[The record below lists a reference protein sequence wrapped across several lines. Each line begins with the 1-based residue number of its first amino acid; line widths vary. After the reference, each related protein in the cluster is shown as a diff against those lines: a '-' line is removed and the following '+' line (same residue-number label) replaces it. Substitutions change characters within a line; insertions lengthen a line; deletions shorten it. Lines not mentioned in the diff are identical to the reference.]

1 MSYINPNAYEPSFRE
16 GNDLLHATGSFSRP
30 AIPTKGGFVPSV
42 MGNLVQNGAVL
53 VPLATVAA
61 HRMLANTRKTR
72 KQRGGSAT
80 KHGGSATK
88 HGGVKDWETL
98 RDEAKRDLTLIG
110 KASAININR
119 LASIRKRGESNAEFI
134 EDFTARKGSA
144 AAPVAAA
151 APKPA
156 PKRAP
161 APVAAAAPAPVAKD
175 KVSTWQE
182 NKKRAKN
189 FLTRIGKPT
198 GPNIASYASMMR
210 KGLNTKA
217 FLDEFQSRVPKVK
230 APKAPAA
237 AAAAPKAPAAAP
249 NEQTFIPLSER
260 IKRPIREKKPVVPVY
275 VPSPA
280 LLPPAIK
287 TQKAPRKEGAKGVAW
302 KENKERAKEFLSQYG
317 KPRGANITRFA
328 SIRRTGDATAESEF
342 LSSFRSRPP
351 PATKSTRAPRIVQ
364 SESKEEESKEEE
376 WAPRQRE
383 ESKEEESKEE
393 EWAPRQREESKEES
407 KEEELL
413 PPPVKEKKPRAK
425 TDSTEQWRLNRERA
439 KELLGR
445 IGSATAAEISKLAS
459 MMRGNVNTSAF
470 LESVR
475 SRVNAT
481 RKRLTMLKQKK
492 EKQLSAVPENVNEN
506 EAEPYA
512 ISSLSNSSNN
522 SVVEVSSASNYQPPA
537 FVAPKPTMTRKAPN
551 LENFRKHLQFLKQN
565 LQREK
570 V

>member
-1 MSYINPNAYEPSFRE
+1 MQRVGGGQPLSYTNPNTYEPSFRE
-16 GNDLLHATGSFSRP
+16 GSDLLEATSSVARP

-42 MGNLVQNGAVL
+42 MGNLVQNGAIL

-61 HRMLANTRKTR
+61 HRMLSNTR
-72 KQRGGSAT
+72 KQRGGSAR
-80 KHGGSATK
+80 K
-88 HGGVKDWETL
+88 HGGVKNWETL

-119 LASIRKRGESNAEFI
+119 LASIRKRGESNAQFL

-144 AAPVAAA
+144 AAKAPSPVAD
-151 APKPA
+151 PKPA

-161 APVAAAAPAPVAKD
+161 AAVAKG

-189 FLTRIGKPT
+189 YLTRIGKPT
-198 GPNIASYASMMR
+198 GPNIASYASMLR
-210 KGLNTKA
+210 KGANTA
-217 FLDEFQSRVPKVK
+217 TFLDEFQSR
-230 APKAPAA
+230 APKPKIPK
-237 AAAAPKAPAAAP
+237 AAAAPPPRAPS
-249 NEQTFIPLSER
+249 F
-260 IKRPIREKKPVVPVY
+260 REKKPVVPIY

-280 LLPPAIK
+280 LLPPATK
-287 TQKAPRKEGAKGVAW
+287 TQKKPRKEGAKGVAW

-328 SIRRTGDATAESEF
+328 SIRRTGDAAAESEF
-342 LSSFRSRPP
+342 LSSFQSRPP
-351 PATKSTRAPRIVQ
+351 PATKSARAPRIVQ

-376 WAPRQRE
+376 WAPE

-393 EWAPRQREESKEES
+393 E
-407 KEEELL
+407 L
-413 PPPVKEKKPRAK
+413 PPPVKEKKTRAK
-425 TDSTEQWRLNRERA
+425 TESTEQWRLNRVRA
-439 KELLGR
+439 KDLLQR

-459 MMRGNVNTSAF
+459 MMRRNENTSGF

-481 RKRLTMLKQKK
+481 RKRLTVLKQKK
-492 EKQLSAVPENVNEN
+492 EEQLSALPEN
-506 EAEPYA
+506 EAEAYTV
-512 ISSLSNSSNN
+512 SSNN
-522 SVVEVSSASNYQPPA
+522 NATGYEPLLNKANNEVVNVTSNYQPPA
-537 FVAPKPTMTRKAPN
+537 FVPLKETNVTRKAPN
-551 LENFRKHLQFLKQN
+551 AQNFRKHLQLLKQK

>member
-1 MSYINPNAYEPSFRE
+1 MQKIGGGQPLSYTNPNAYEPSFRE

-72 KQRGGSAT
+72 KQ
-80 KHGGSATK
+80 

-144 AAPVAAA
+144 AAAVAA

-161 APVAAAAPAPVAKD
+161 AAAPAPVAKD

-189 FLTRIGKPT
+189 FLTRIGKPS

-230 APKAPAA
+230 APK
-237 AAAAPKAPAAAP
+237 APKAPAAAP

-342 LSSFRSRPP
+342 LSSFQSRPP
-351 PATKSTRAPRIVQ
+351 PATKSTRAPRIV
-364 SESKEEESKEEE
+364 
-376 WAPRQRE
+376 QRE

-393 EWAPRQREESKEES
+393 EWAPREPEESKEEES
-407 KEEELL
+407 KEEEL
-413 PPPVKEKKPRAK
+413 PAPREPVKEKKPRAK
-425 TDSTEQWRLNRERA
+425 TESTEQWRLNRERA

-481 RKRLTMLKQKK
+481 RKRLTLLKQKK

-522 SVVEVSSASNYQPPA
+522 SVVEVSSASNYKPPA
-537 FVAPKPTMTRKAPN
+537 FVPPKQATMTRKAPN
-551 LENFRKHLQFLKQN
+551 LQNFRKHLQLLKQK

>member
-80 KHGGSATK
+80 KHGG
-88 HGGVKDWETL
+88 VKDWETL

-151 APKPA
+151 PKPAPKPA

-161 APVAAAAPAPVAKD
+161 AVAPAVAPAPVAKD

-237 AAAAPKAPAAAP
+237 AAAAP

-342 LSSFRSRPP
+342 LSSFQSRPP

-383 ESKEEESKEE
+383 ESKEE
-393 EWAPRQREESKEES
+393 S
-407 KEEELL
+407 KEEEL
-413 PPPVKEKKPRAK
+413 PAPREPVKEKKPRAK

-492 EKQLSAVPENVNEN
+492 EKQLSAVPENLNEN

-537 FVAPKPTMTRKAPN
+537 FVAPKSTMTRKAPN

>member
-16 GNDLLHATGSFSRP
+16 GNDLLHATGSVARP

-42 MGNLVQNGAVL
+42 MGNLVQNGAIL

-61 HRMLANTRKTR
+61 HRMLANTR

-88 HGGVKDWETL
+88 HGGSATKHGGVKNWETL
-98 RDEAKRDLTLIG
+98 RDEAKRDLSAIG
-110 KASAININR
+110 KASAVNINR

-134 EDFTARKGSA
+134 EDFVARKGSA
-144 AAPVAAA
+144 ANAAAPVTAA

-161 APVAAAAPAPVAKD
+161 AAALAAAPAAAPAPVAKG

-198 GPNIASYASMMR
+198 GPNIASYASMLR
-210 KGLNTKA
+210 KGANTKN
-217 FLDEFQSRVPKVK
+217 FLNEFQARAPKPKTPK
-230 APKAPAA
+230 APKVAPPPAA
-237 AAAAPKAPAAAP
+237 PRA
-249 NEQTFIPLSER
+249 LSV
-260 IKRPIREKKPVVPVY
+260 REKKPVVPVY
-275 VPSPA
+275 IPTPA

-287 TQKAPRKEGAKGVAW
+287 TQKKPRKEGAKGVAW

-317 KPRGANITRFA
+317 KPKGANITRFA

-342 LSSFRSRPP
+342 LSSFQSRPP

-364 SESKEEESKEEE
+364 SESKEEE
-376 WAPRQRE
+376 WAPREPE

-393 EWAPRQREESKEES
+393 ELPAPRE
-407 KEEELL
+407 
-413 PPPVKEKKPRAK
+413 PVKEKKSRAK
-425 TDSTEQWRLNRERA
+425 TESTEQWKLNRQRA
-439 KELLGR
+439 KDLLER

-459 MMRGNVNTSAF
+459 MMRRQENTSTF
-470 LESVR
+470 LNSVR

-481 RKRLTMLKQKK
+481 RKRLTLLKQKK
-492 EKQLSAVPENVNEN
+492 EQQLSTVPEN
-506 EAEPYA
+506 EAEAY
-512 ISSLSNSSNN
+512 SVSSNSNN
-522 SVVEVSSASNYQPPA
+522 NATGYEPLLNKANNEVVNVTSNYQPPA
-537 FVAPKPTMTRKAPN
+537 FVPLKETNVTRKAPN
-551 LENFRKHLQFLKQN
+551 VQNFRKHLQLLKQK

>member
-1 MSYINPNAYEPSFRE
+1 
-16 GNDLLHATGSFSRP
+16 
-30 AIPTKGGFVPSV
+30 
-42 MGNLVQNGAVL
+42 
-53 VPLATVAA
+53 
-61 HRMLANTRKTR
+61 
-72 KQRGGSAT
+72 
-80 KHGGSATK
+80 
-88 HGGVKDWETL
+88 
-98 RDEAKRDLTLIG
+98 
-110 KASAININR
+110 
-119 LASIRKRGESNAEFI
+119 
-134 EDFTARKGSA
+134 
-144 AAPVAAA
+144 
-151 APKPA
+151 
-156 PKRAP
+156 
-161 APVAAAAPAPVAKD
+161 
-175 KVSTWQE
+175 
-182 NKKRAKN
+182 
-189 FLTRIGKPT
+189 
-198 GPNIASYASMMR
+198 MR

-230 APKAPAA
+230 APK
-237 AAAAPKAPAAAP
+237 APKAPAAAP

-342 LSSFRSRPP
+342 LSSFQSRPP
-351 PATKSTRAPRIVQ
+351 PATKSTRAPRIV
-364 SESKEEESKEEE
+364 
-376 WAPRQRE
+376 QRE

-393 EWAPRQREESKEES
+393 EWAPREPEESKEEES
-407 KEEELL
+407 KEEEL
-413 PPPVKEKKPRAK
+413 PAPREPVKEKKPRAK
-425 TDSTEQWRLNRERA
+425 TESTEQWRLNRERA

-481 RKRLTMLKQKK
+481 RKRLTLLKQKK

-522 SVVEVSSASNYQPPA
+522 SVVEVSSASNYKPPA
-537 FVAPKPTMTRKAPN
+537 FVAPKATMTRKAPN
-551 LENFRKHLQFLKQN
+551 LQNFRKHLQLLKQK